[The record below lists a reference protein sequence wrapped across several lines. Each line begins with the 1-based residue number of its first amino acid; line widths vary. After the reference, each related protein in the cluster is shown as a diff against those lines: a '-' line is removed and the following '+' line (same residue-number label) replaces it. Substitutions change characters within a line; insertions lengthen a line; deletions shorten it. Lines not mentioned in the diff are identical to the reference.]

1 MLTEYYECINYILF
15 HQDTQMIHLA
25 INDAFALSFIDKGA
39 VPLFFSFFL
48 KFSNCAVRPQ
58 QQSQTL
64 SQMSKSRSIIRNQ
77 HERMWPSEK
86 PTIELRAIDEYTYIV
101 K

>member
-1 MLTEYYECINYILF
+1 
-15 HQDTQMIHLA
+15 MIHLA
-25 INDAFALSFIDKGA
+25 INDAFTLSFIDKGV

-64 SQMSKSRSIIRNQ
+64 SQMSKSRSQ